1 MRSRMLYYIQL
12 ILINTHI
19 GQGITLKDCSD
30 QISTQ
35 VVERVDNG
43 AKYVRVLSFDHL
55 SSVAFDS
62 IPHEILFEKNKKLN
76 FILYII
82 NWMIDFLKD
91 RKVRAR

>member
-1 MRSRMLYYIQL
+1 MRSRMLYYFQF

-19 GQGITLKDCSD
+19 EQGITLKDGSD

-35 VVERVDNG
+35 VVEGVDNG
-43 AKYVRVLSFDHL
+43 AKYVRVYHL

-62 IPHEILFEKNKKLN
+62 VPHDILFEKVKKLN

-91 RKVRAR
+91 RKERVR